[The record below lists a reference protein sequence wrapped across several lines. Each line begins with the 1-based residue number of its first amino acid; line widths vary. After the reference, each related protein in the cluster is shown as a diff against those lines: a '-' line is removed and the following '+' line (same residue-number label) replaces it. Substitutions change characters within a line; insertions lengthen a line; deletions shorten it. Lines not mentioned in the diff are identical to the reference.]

1 MLKFG
6 SCHNHLFFLVLG
18 AKFCQKCDFIFFW
31 ATTPIKTNFELFLKR
46 IAKKAG
52 ITIFICFYRPT
63 YPIAI

>member
-1 MLKFG
+1 LVAATTIFFFGFG
-6 SCHNHLFFLVLG
+6 SKILS
-18 AKFCQKCDFIFFW
+18 KCDFVFFW
-31 ATTPIKTNFELFLKR
+31 ATTPIKTNFELFMKR